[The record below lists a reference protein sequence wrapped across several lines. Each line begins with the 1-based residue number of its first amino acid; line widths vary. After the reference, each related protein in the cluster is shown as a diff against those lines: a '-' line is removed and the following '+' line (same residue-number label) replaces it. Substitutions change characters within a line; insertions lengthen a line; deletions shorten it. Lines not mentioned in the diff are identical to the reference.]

1 MWRCV
6 IDHLQTGR
14 LFMTINNIHFSIL
27 LSYLHRNVSFFSDLS
42 MISDLFNF
50 DTSENYF

>member
-1 MWRCV
+1 MALCHRPSADRET
-6 IDHLQTGR
+6 IYDHKKHSFLDT
-14 LFMTINNIHFSIL
+14 FIL
-27 LSYLHRNVSFFSDLS
+27 STQECKFFSDLS